1 MSKIFTHL
9 AGGLN
14 PSAGLSISPIPGA
27 RVAAEPLTH
36 GPSLEDMIN

>member
-14 PSAGLSISPIPGA
+14 LSAGFARIPGA
-27 RVAAEPLTH
+27 RAAAVPPDTIL
-36 GPSLEDMIN
+36 LNI